1 MGNSTG
7 SMFYLFVIV
16 VVLYIVGAS
25 IYQVFL
31 WFRKW
36 QEKKRDEKFNI
47 DMADIIVVLIVIVLL
62 GFALRGAI
70 KHFKGDSPCCGGGTG
85 IIKTDD
91 KELKNPVIGKKT
103 VHIEGMS
110 CDHCVQSV
118 KKALNEIEGASARVD
133 LQKKEAVVS
142 YDREI
147 ANDVLKKA
155 IEKAGF
161 QVVSITE

>member
-1 MGNSTG
+1 
-7 SMFYLFVIV
+7 
-16 VVLYIVGAS
+16 
-25 IYQVFL
+25 
-31 WFRKW
+31 
-36 QEKKRDEKFNI
+36 
-47 DMADIIVVLIVIVLL
+47 MADIIVVLIVIVLL

-70 KHFKGDSPCCGGGTG
+70 RHFKGDSPCCGGGTG

-91 KELKNPVIGKKT
+91 KERKTPVIGKKT
-103 VHIEGMS
+103 VHIGGMT
-110 CDHCVQSV
+110 CEHCVQSV
-118 KKALNEIEGASARVD
+118 KKALNEIEGVSARVD

-155 IEKAGF
+155 VEKAGF